1 MKILFLTNNIISD
14 PLIEWLVN
22 DQHESVY
29 VLDQKVTLQTV
40 ERYLPDFLISY
51 SYRYIIKPDVISYF
65 GDRAIN
71 LHISLLPWN
80 KGADPNLWS
89 FIENTPKG
97 VSIHVVDR
105 GVDTGNILI
114 QKEIWFDEDKET
126 LRSSYMSL
134 HKEIQ
139 GLMKQNWE
147 NIKLGKILPKPQ
159 IQINGSI
166 HFKKEFERI
175 KFILGTEG
183 WDVKIPVLKKRYAE
197 MVEGN

>member
-139 GLMKQNWE
+139 GLMRQNWE